1 MVIEPSGKRKETTNK
16 NKMESIKDNLS
27 VFKDNAKGT
36 ITFVAWRRKIITHAG
51 EWGGET
57 AKQVVLGQL
66 AGVPPDENI
75 DKCNR
80 MYVDLIYNL
89 DKPNRSV

>member
-1 MVIEPSGKRKETTNK
+1 
-16 NKMESIKDNLS
+16 MESIKDKGLS
-27 VFKDNAKGT
+27 VFKDNAKGS
-36 ITFVAWRRKIITHAG
+36 ITFVAWRRKIITHAA

-57 AKQVVLGQL
+57 AKQVMLGQL

-80 MYVDLIYNL
+80 MYVDLISSCYAAVVL
-89 DKPNRSV
+89 